1 MSKQNRAVLGLSLFS
16 IATLGVVA
24 AFQTGIL
31 KRLPG
36 PKGRVVNAEKVHG
49 SREAYAIFGIPD
61 ALLGMASYSTTALV
75 AAFDARGLL
84 VAKTAIDTGAAVC
97 LSVYGWRKLRAVSI
111 YSMLSGVSS
120 AASLALL
127 SASM

>member
-1 MSKQNRAVLGLSLFS
+1 MSKENRAILGLSLCS
-16 IATLGVVA
+16 IVTLGVVA

-31 KRLPG
+31 KHLPG
-36 PKGRVVNAEKVHG
+36 PRGRVVNAERVHG

-61 ALLGMASYSTTALV
+61 ALLGMASYSTTALM
-75 AAFDARGLL
+75 AAFNARDLL
-84 VAKTAIDTGAAVC
+84 VAKTAMDTGAAVC
-97 LSVYGWRKLRAVSI
+97 FSVYGWRKLGALSI

-127 SASM
+127 AASM